1 MKQKLRDAL
10 AAFHRYNG
18 NINFAAKVTGF
29 DPETLYDA
37 LVVAPTWDVPRVIR
51 DDSFC
56 VTPLH
61 LSPND
66 SEWLVERDG
75 VCLAWITPHM
85 GAGSVLDHLTLCAEL
100 RYKTLLFVGSAG
112 GLAPGVELGSLYT
125 PEWCVDG
132 VGASRYLRDQL
143 SDYVPFGRIAPPDA
157 AFVERVIA
165 SAAEGGYTIGKAPVF
180 CTDSF
185 SFEYLH
191 LPEIK
196 ATGAK
201 LIEMETAAFYAFADL
216 MEVPAAALLV
226 VSDNSAVGVSLF
238 AKTDEEKAR
247 YYYTR
252 ERVIPELL
260 LRAARS

>member
-18 NINFAAKVTGF
+18 DENFAAAATCF
-29 DPETLYDA
+29 DPDTQYDA

-51 DDSFC
+51 DDSFR

-61 LSPND
+61 LGPND

-75 VCLAWITPHM
+75 VRLAWITTHM

-100 RYKTLLFVGSAG
+100 QFKKLLFVGSAG
-112 GLAPGVELGSLYT
+112 GLVPGIELGSVYT
-125 PEWCVDG
+125 PEYCVAG
-132 VGASRYLRDQL
+132 IGANAYLCRRL
-143 SDYVPFGRIAPPDA
+143 ADYRPFGHIAPPDA
-157 AFVERVIA
+157 GFVDRVI
-165 SAAEGGYTIGKAPVF
+165 SAASESGYIINKAPVY

-191 LPEIK
+191 LEEIH

-216 MEVPAAALLV
+216 IELPSAALLV
-226 VSDNSAVGVSLF
+226 VSDNSAAGISLF
-238 AKTDEEKAR
+238 AKTDEERAR
-247 YYYTR
+247 YYHTR
-252 ERVIPELL
+252 EHVIPEILL
-260 LRAARS
+260 CAARS